1 MNIIKFTPIY
11 FNLNTQMIINPPP
24 RWKIK
29 RAMTIAAFA
38 FLLLLL
44 LTFVTLWIM
53 SPGKKEPLTDASG
66 NVIAGSLSE
75 KIYVEINGVKQGM
88 FIESLDEANPV
99 LLYLHGGMPDYFLSR
114 KYPAG
119 LETVF
124 TVVWWEQ
131 RGSGMSFGS
140 SGESQSLEQM
150 VLDVIVVTNYL
161 RARFGKSKIYL
172 MGHSGGTFIGMH
184 AIAKHPELF
193 SAYIGVAQMAGQLK
207 SEQQAYLY
215 MLNRYKENGNKRMI
229 RKLEA
234 APVTSDGTPRK
245 YLLLR
250 DIAMHDLGVGTMHGM
265 NSVITGIFFASLG
278 CRDYTPAE
286 KYRMWSGKA
295 KSGVSMLW
303 ERMLKCDLS
312 EDIPA
317 VTIPV
322 YFFHGIYDLT
332 CSYDVAK
339 LYFEKLDAP
348 VKEFFT
354 FEKSAHSPVFEEP
367 VKTMKIIREVV
378 LAGESLSK
386 LDSIGSFQQ

>member
-1 MNIIKFTPIY
+1 
-11 FNLNTQMIINPPP
+11 MIINNPPW
-24 RWKIK
+24 WKIK
-29 RAMTIAAFA
+29 HAMTIAAFA

-75 KIYVEINGVKQGM
+75 KLYLDINGVKQGM
-88 FIESLDEANPV
+88 FIESVDESNPV

-119 LETVF
+119 LEQVF
-124 TVVWWEQ
+124 TVAWWEQ

-140 SGESQSLEQM
+140 SEEANTLGQM
-150 VLDVIVVTNYL
+150 VSDVVGVTNYL
-161 RARFGKSKIYL
+161 RNRFGKSKIYL

-193 SAYIGVAQMAGQLK
+193 NAYIGVAQMAGQLK

-215 MLNRYKENGNKRMI
+215 MLKRYKETGNKRMI

-234 APVTSDGTPRK
+234 APVSSGGTPRE

-250 DIAMHDLGVGTMHGM
+250 DIAMHDLGIGTMHGM
-265 NSVITGIFFASLG
+265 KSVFTGIFLASLG

-286 KYRMWSGKA
+286 KYRMWYGKA
-295 KSGVSMLW
+295 KSGVAMLW
-303 ERMLKCDLS
+303 DGMLKSDLS
-312 EDIPA
+312 VDIPA
-317 VTIPV
+317 VSIPV

-339 LYFEKLDAP
+339 SYFEKLDAP

-354 FEKSAHSPVFEEP
+354 FEKSAHSPIFEEP
-367 VKTMKIIREVV
+367 VKSMQIIQDVV
-378 LAGESLSK
+378 LARR
-386 LDSIGSFQQ
+386 